1 MILSEKQLGLQR
13 EFREFAEREFT
24 AGLLR
29 RLDETGEFDWEIYN
43 KMAEAGLMGVSVPPE
58 YGGRGEGAFAHVLL
72 MEELA
77 RVSPVLSLYANSA
90 NSLGSGPLLACG
102 SEAQRAKYLPDV
114 ASGKAQLA
122 FCLTEPGAGSDAAS
136 LATSA
141 VDGGDCYV
149 LNGRKRFVSGAP
161 MADYALVFARTDPT
175 ATGSRGISLFIVD
188 MRLDGVTLGTAED
201 KMGMR
206 GYPTCDIVF
215 SDVRVAKDC
224 LLGELH
230 AGFAAA
236 MKTLDGGRLG
246 IAAQALG
253 IAQGCLDEAVAYA
266 NERQQFGQTIG
277 RFEGVGFMLADMATE
292 LQAARELVY
301 AAAALKDSDSP
312 DAPVRCAMAKYYAG
326 EMCNRVAY
334 KAMQVFGGYGYIKGS
349 KIERLYRDAR
359 VTSIYEGTTQIQQL
373 VISCHLLKS
382 ATRRPA
388 AAPAGESVDT
398 DTHAGIERA
407 MSEIA
412 RHKARDGR
420 GVIVA
425 VGMGIHADPQR
436 GLSLAFELAA
446 ALGGTVCCTRDVS
459 DARWLDEASMI
470 GQTGKTVR
478 PAVYIA
484 LGVSGAVQHRCGVK
498 DAGLVVSVN
507 VDPAAPMS
515 ARADIALTGDLF
527 DIVPAMLAIAKA
539 ESKPPIKPVV
549 SA

>member
-1 MILSEKQLGLQR
+1 MILSEKLLGLQR

-29 RLDETGEFDWEIYN
+29 RLDEGGQFDWEIYN
-43 KMAEAGLMGVSVPPE
+43 KMSQAGLMGVTVPAE
-58 YGGRGEGAFAHVLL
+58 FGGRGEGATAHVLL

-77 RVSPVLSLYANSA
+77 RVSPVLSLYANGA

-102 SEAQRAKYLPDV
+102 SAAQRAKYLPDV
-114 ASGKAQLA
+114 ASGKTQLA
-122 FCLTEPGAGSDAAS
+122 FCLSEPGAGSDAGA
-136 LATSA
+136 LATAA

-161 MADYALVFARTDPT
+161 MADYALVFARTDPA

-188 MRLDGVTLGTAED
+188 MRLDGVTLGAEED

-266 NERQQFGQTIG
+266 NERRQFGKPIG
-277 RFEGVGFMLADMATE
+277 QFEGVGFMLADMATE

-301 AAAALKDSDSP
+301 AAAALKDADSP

-334 KAMQVFGGYGYIKGS
+334 KAMQIFGGYGYIKGS

-359 VTSIYEGTTQIQQL
+359 VTSIYEGTSQIQQL
-373 VISCHLLKS
+373 VISRQLLKS
-382 ATRRPA
+382 APRRPA
-388 AAPAGESVDT
+388 AAPAGAPGGADA
-398 DTHAGIERA
+398 HADIERTMA
-407 MSEIA
+407 EIA
-412 RHKARDGR
+412 RRTARDGR

-425 VGMGIHADPQR
+425 VGMGISSDPRR
-436 GLSLAFELAA
+436 GVDLAGELAA

-459 DARWLDEASMI
+459 DAQWLDETHMI
-470 GQTGKTVR
+470 GQTGKTVC

-484 LGVSGAVQHRCGVK
+484 LGVSGTAQHRCGVK

-507 VDPAAPMS
+507 VDSAAPMS
-515 ARADIALTGDLF
+515 AEADIALAGDLF
-527 DIVPAMLAIAKA
+527 DVVPAMLAIAK
-539 ESKPPIKPVV
+539 SK
-549 SA
+549 